1 MFFYDD
7 RGNQRVCYFGPTVS
21 NTASNSH
28 LEDHSNAIDRP
39 MERVRGSYL
48 EIIDR
53 FFDQQDPED
62 GL

>member
-1 MFFYDD
+1 MDVFYDD

-28 LEDHSNAIDRP
+28 LEDHSNVTDRS
-39 MERVRGSYL
+39 MDNVRGSYF

-53 FFDQQDPED
+53 FFGQQDQD
-62 GL
+62 RL